1 MQLIRLFPDAAFF
14 IEKPISA
21 WEFSEVDKVRE
32 ALQGRIVSVGYMLRY
47 LKGESSGV
55 PSQAM
60 SLISVSCAG
69 DEVSHSASEICDCA
83 DTAKEAH
90 RRQWAS
96 GDHDYGDIPFCLVR
110 CFLTLLISCLTL
122 SSYAGEMVKNST
134 GGYWD
139 KSLEM
144 GRE

>member
-21 WEFSEVDKVRE
+21 WEFSEVDKVKE

-55 PSQAM
+55 PSQAIL
-60 SLISVSCAG
+60 LISVSCAG
-69 DEVSHSASEICDCA
+69 DEVSHSAGEICDCA
-83 DTAKEAH
+83 DTAKEAY

-110 CFLTLLISCLTL
+110 
-122 SSYAGEMVKNST
+122 
-134 GGYWD
+134 
-139 KSLEM
+139 
-144 GRE
+144 